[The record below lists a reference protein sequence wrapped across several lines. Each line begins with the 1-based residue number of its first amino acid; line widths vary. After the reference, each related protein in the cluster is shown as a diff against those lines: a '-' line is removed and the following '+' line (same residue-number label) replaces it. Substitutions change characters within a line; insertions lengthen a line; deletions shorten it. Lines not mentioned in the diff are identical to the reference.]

1 MQSFV
6 FDARYERREEGNSG
20 ISLIFI
26 YMAIFDFFLGNG
38 PDISP

>member
-6 FDARYERREEGNSG
+6 FDARYELREEGHGG
-20 ISLIFI
+20 ISLIFK
-26 YMAIFDFFLGNG
+26 YMAIFYFFGNG